1 MVLVNAEDVDEE
13 AADQDAFSKEKRALS
28 ETWSFLY
35 FSCPLIA
42 IGSSSC
48 RRNWRMKTI
57 VMTLSF
63 PSLFFS
69 SVSRPLVDH
78 RRLAS
83 L

>member
-42 IGSSSC
+42 IG
-48 RRNWRMKTI
+48 
-57 VMTLSF
+57 
-63 PSLFFS
+63 
-69 SVSRPLVDH
+69 
-78 RRLAS
+78 
-83 L
+83 